1 MSMFSKTTFASI
13 LLMSASSIAVAQ
25 EPAPAPVPPPTDA
38 PVDAEGTPGSTAAP
52 TASQDLPES
61 ESDNDTA
68 PQVASPGANLPPS
81 GIVSQA
87 GIGGVVGYGR
97 AGVLELGG
105 SAGFAIA
112 SDYRNISFAPSIG
125 WFLADNLELSAIL
138 SISNIKAGDTSTTL
152 WSALIEPSYHVPLN
166 RSMFAFAGLGVGA
179 SHVSGIGTGFALA
192 PRAGMNFMI
201 GRSGVLTPAISYQYT
216 TVGSDMETG
225 GEVGAVTVV
234 SLTSAVLFNIGY
246 TAMW

>member
-1 MSMFSKTTFASI
+1 MIQKTTFASI
-13 LLMSASSIAVAQ
+13 LLMAASTVAFAQTPDDSA
-25 EPAPAPVPPPTDA
+25 PDDT
-38 PVDAEGTPGSTAAP
+38 GTPGSTAPP
-52 TASQDLPES
+52 TAGENLPTPQ
-61 ESDNDTA
+61 SDNDTA
-68 PQVASPGANLPPS
+68 PPVASPGATLPPG

-105 SAGFAIA
+105 SAGFAFA
-112 SDYRNISFAPSIG
+112 SEYRNISFAPSIG

-138 SISNIKAGDTSTTL
+138 NISNIKAGDNSQTL
-152 WSALIEPSYHVPLN
+152 WSALIEPSYHIPLN

-201 GRSGVLTPAISYQYT
+201 GRSGVLSPNISYQYT
-216 TVGSDMETG
+216 TIDSGMDG
-225 GEVGAVTVV
+225 GAGTVTVV